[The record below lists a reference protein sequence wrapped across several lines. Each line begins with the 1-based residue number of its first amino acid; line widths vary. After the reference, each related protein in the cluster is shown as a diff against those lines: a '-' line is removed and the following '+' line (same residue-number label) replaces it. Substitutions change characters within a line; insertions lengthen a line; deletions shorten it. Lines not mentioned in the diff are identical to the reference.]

1 MPSVGRCRALLVAF
15 ATCWMLASTT
25 TRSAADGTLQA
36 RIVAVKSSDLAL
48 YDDVIAGFGGAL
60 GVRVDVLTLPTDGG
74 EVRRLVESLTRV
86 PPALIL
92 TLGANATTLVH
103 RELPDIPVVYARVLN
118 PVGSGSS
125 SENLTGVRQLV
136 PARSQLDLL
145 ERLAPRTARV
155 GIPYDPDRS
164 AAWVAEAETAA
175 REAGMKTVRIPAVNK
190 ADAADALAA
199 ATSGGDPVDAL
210 WVSPDRTWINPDTVP
225 LLLRTAHEKRLPLLV
240 HAAQLVGE
248 GALAAVYV
256 DDRALGRRAAE
267 LARRIL
273 HGEPAAQI
281 AVADPPESIAI
292 NSKVAAE
299 LGLPIPADLA
309 ARAAKVLR

>member
-1 MPSVGRCRALLVAF
+1 MQSVGRRRALLAAF
-15 ATCWMLASTT
+15 AACWVLASTT
-25 TRSAADGTLQA
+25 TGAADSA
-36 RIVAVKSSDLAL
+36 VPPRIVAVKSSDLAL
-48 YDDVIAGFGGAL
+48 YDDVITGFGAAL
-60 GVRVDVLTLPTDGG
+60 GARVDVLTLPTEGG
-74 EVRRLVESLTRV
+74 EVRRLVESLLRV

-92 TLGANATTLVH
+92 ALGANATTLVH
-103 RELPDIPVVYARVLN
+103 RELPDIPVVYARVLS

-125 SENLTGVRQLV
+125 SENLTGVRQIV
-136 PARSQLDLL
+136 PARSQLELL

-164 AAWVAEAETAA
+164 AAWVAEAESAA
-175 REAGMKTVRIPAVNK
+175 RAAGVKTVRIPAVNK

-199 ATSGGDPVDAL
+199 ATSGDDAVDAL
-210 WVSPDRTWINPDTVP
+210 WVSPDRTWINPETVP

-240 HAAQLVGE
+240 HAEQLVGE

-273 HGEPAAQI
+273 RGEPATQI
-281 AVADPPESIAI
+281 AVADPPESVAI
-292 NSKVAAE
+292 NAKVAAE
-299 LGLPIPADLA
+299 LGLAIPADLA